1 MWNAY
6 ESDDKKPVTS
16 VSIVISS
23 MWCLTNRGECKKWN
37 ASADHRFPKI
47 KNAIEFVLNKC
58 ANNNDSV
65 LQTKLFISK
74 KTSLYLM
81 TID

>member
-1 MWNAY
+1 MNWNA
-6 ESDDKKPVTS
+6 P
-16 VSIVISS
+16 
-23 MWCLTNRGECKKWN
+23 
-37 ASADHRFPKI
+37 ADHRFPKI
-47 KNAIEFVLNKC
+47 KNAMEFVLNKC
-58 ANNNDSV
+58 ANNNDPV